1 MLKRFDVIFFHMS
14 VCSAI
19 FTQDYSLDTPNNL
32 ITVGA
37 RDLTLT
43 DQITHLRHRIWRKNI

>member
-1 MLKRFDVIFFHMS
+1 MGVY
-14 VCSAI
+14 SAI

-37 RDLTLT
+37 RDLMLT
-43 DQITHLRHRIWRKNI
+43 DQITHLRHLIWRKNI